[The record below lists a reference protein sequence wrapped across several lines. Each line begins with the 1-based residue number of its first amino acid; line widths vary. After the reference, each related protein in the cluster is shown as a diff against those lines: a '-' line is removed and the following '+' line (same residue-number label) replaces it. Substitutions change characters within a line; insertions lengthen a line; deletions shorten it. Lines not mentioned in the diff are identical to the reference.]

1 MALSSHEPSSAG
13 AGGAPP
19 GRLAREAR
27 RHWLVRELEQK
38 LAGRCGV
45 PPGSRVVVA
54 VSGGPD
60 SLALLL
66 ASVGLCERRRRGAG
80 PLVDPVAV
88 HVNHHLR
95 DTADGDEAFVTRV
108 CRDLGVTVHRRDVRP
123 DRCSGN
129 VAANARRLRYEALAE
144 VAASVGAGYVAVA
157 HHAQDQ
163 LETMLIALGRGC
175 GIDGLSGMAWGRPLA
190 DGIQLVRPFLLVP
203 KSACE
208 AMCAAAGIRWREDPT
223 NADPATIRGRLRR
236 DVVAVL
242 KELWPSAALGAS
254 LAAEDA
260 AAARSALQRLLADE
274 FGSPS
279 ARRWDRSRLRELPV
293 PVIAAGLRRAVADA
307 VPEPSVD
314 IGRGQMLPVA
324 EAIRDA
330 VRRPRSWDWPGGLQ
344 VVVTA
349 REVSLN
355 REC

>member
-1 MALSSHEPSSAG
+1 MALSSREPSSARSSG
-13 AGGAPP
+13 DRPQ
-19 GRLAREAR
+19 RLAREAR

-66 ASVGLCERRRRGAG
+66 ASVGLRDRRRNGAG
-80 PLVDPVAV
+80 PGGDPVAV

-95 DTADGDEAFVTRV
+95 RSADEDEAFVTDV
-108 CRDLGVTVHRRDVRP
+108 CRDLGVPLHTRDVHP
-123 DRCSGN
+123 DQCRGN
-129 VAANARRLRYEALAE
+129 VAANARRLRYEALAD

-175 GIDGLSGMAWGRPLA
+175 GIEGLSGMAWSRLLA

-208 AMCAAAGIRWREDPT
+208 AMCAAAGMRWREDPT

-242 KELWPSAALGAS
+242 KELWPSAAIGAS

-260 AAARSALQRLLADE
+260 AAACIALQRLLADE

-279 ARRWDRSRLRELPV
+279 ARRWDRSRLRALPV
-293 PVIAAGLRRAVADA
+293 PVIAAGLRRAVLDA
-307 VPEPSVD
+307 FPEPPVD
-314 IGRGQMLPVA
+314 IGRTQMLPVA
-324 EAIRDA
+324 EAIRDQ
-330 VRRPRSWDWPGGLQ
+330 VRRPRTWDWPRGLQ

-355 REC
+355 CEC

>member
-1 MALSSHEPSSAG
+1 MALSSREPSSAG
-13 AGGAPP
+13 AGDPP
-19 GRLAREAR
+19 RGRLAREAR
-27 RHWLVRELEQK
+27 RHWLVRELQQK

-45 PPGSRVVVA
+45 PPGSRLVVA

-66 ASVGLCERRRRGAG
+66 ASVGLRDRRRNSAG
-80 PLVDPVAV
+80 PAGDPVAV

-95 DTADGDEAFVTRV
+95 DSADQDEAFVTHV
-108 CRDLGVTVHRRDVRP
+108 CRDLGVRLHTRDVRP
-123 DRCSGN
+123 NQCPGN

-163 LETMLIALGRGC
+163 LETMLIALGRGS
-175 GIDGLSGMAWGRPLA
+175 GIDGLSGMAWSRRLA

-208 AMCAAAGIRWREDPT
+208 AMCTAAGVRWREDPT

-236 DVVAVL
+236 DVVSVL
-242 KELWPSAALGAS
+242 KELWPSVALGAS

-260 AAARSALQRLLADE
+260 AAAHTALQRLLADE
-274 FGSPS
+274 FGIPS
-279 ARRWDRSRLRELPV
+279 ARRWDRSRLRALPV
-293 PVIAAGLRRAVADA
+293 PVIAAGLRRAVLDA
-307 VPEPSVD
+307 VPEPSVE
-314 IGRGQMLPVA
+314 IGRAQILPVA
-324 EAIRDA
+324 EAIRDK
-330 VRRPRSWDWPGGLQ
+330 VRRPRTWDWPRGLQ

-349 REVSLN
+349 REVTLN